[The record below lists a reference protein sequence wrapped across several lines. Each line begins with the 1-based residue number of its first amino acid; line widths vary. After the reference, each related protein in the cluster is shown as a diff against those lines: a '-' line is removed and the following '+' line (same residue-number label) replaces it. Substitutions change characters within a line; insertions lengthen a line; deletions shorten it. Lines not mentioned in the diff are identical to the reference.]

1 MNQTTHD
8 QIYIT
13 PYTGFTLF
21 CIVWVCGSAC
31 QALSQPLKVIYVM
44 IATIIGGVG
53 KLLQLSRRVN
63 HRE

>member
-21 CIVWVCGSAC
+21 CLLWVCGSVL
-31 QALSQPLKVIYVM
+31 QAISQPLKVIYAL
-44 IATIIGGVG
+44 IATIIGGIT
-53 KLLQLSRRVN
+53 KILQAARHTRR
-63 HRE
+63 E